1 MWRQQVKQRLDAA
14 EEQRHQILDAAF
26 SPEDSDVQLMLL
38 VEEDNP
44 KEQSSDVEQQDSEP
58 VHIKEEQE
66 DLWGSL
72 EEGHVDEETD
82 DTIFPL
88 NIVIVKCENDNDDE
102 DEEGKPLFS
111 HLHQTENED
120 LPSSSSSSADKK
132 KAETD
137 EEDCG
142 AAGCSR
148 RYDPKTRGDTS
159 NSSETEES
167 EEYNGS
173 KHPDSALKP
182 LSESESDSK
191 DGDKDWAAGSG
202 ANRANKR
209 WSCTE
214 CGNQFAS
221 KRSLQRH
228 MACHSIIRSLNCSA
242 SNKSV
247 RKQKNVNSPRK
258 VPTPV
263 KYFSCDCGKS
273 FTRRT
278 DLKIHMRIH
287 TGEKPFCCD
296 VCGQRFNQQAHL
308 NQHTRIH
315 TGDKPFCCDV
325 CGKRFSQ
332 KAHLNRHTTS
342 HSGEKPFECDVCGQR
357 YSQQANLNK
366 HRRSHT
372 GEKPFGCD
380 LCGQRFSHKESHKIH
395 MRLHSGEKPF
405 GCDVCGQRF
414 SHKESHKIHMRTH
427 TGLKPFSCEVCG
439 QRFGYKSNLK
449 IHMRLHT
456 GEKPFSCDLCG
467 QRFIQKANLDKH
479 TRGHM
484 EGRGVLL

>member
-14 EEQRHQILDAAF
+14 EEQRHEILDAAF

-38 VEEDNP
+38 VEDDTP
-44 KEQSSDVEQQDSEP
+44 TEQSSDVDQQDPEL
-58 VHIKEEQE
+58 VLVKEERG
-66 DLWGSL
+66 DPWISL
-72 EEGHVDEETD
+72 EEETLNVKEETD
-82 DTIFPL
+82 DASFPL
-88 NIVIVKCENDNDDE
+88 NIVIVKCEDDDDG
-102 DEEGKPLFS
+102 DEKPLFS
-111 HLHQTENED
+111 HLHQAEHED
-120 LPSSSSSSADKK
+120 LPSSSSSSTDKQ

-137 EEDCG
+137 GDDCEV
-142 AAGCSR
+142 AGSSR
-148 RYDPKTRGDTS
+148 RLDRNTRGDTL

-167 EEYNGS
+167 EDNHES
-173 KHPDSALKP
+173 KLPDSEFKP
-182 LSESESDSK
+182 LSDSESETK
-191 DGDKDWAAGSG
+191 DVDRDWAPGSG
-202 ANRANKR
+202 GNLVKSF
-209 WSCTE
+209 SCSE

-228 MACHSIIRSLNCSA
+228 MTCHSIIRSLNCSVN
-242 SNKSV
+242 NKCV
-247 RKQKNVNSPRK
+247 RKQKNVTSPRK
-258 VPTPV
+258 DPNTL

-342 HSGEKPFECDVCGQR
+342 HSGEKPFECNICGQR

-405 GCDVCGQRF
+405 GCEVCGQRF

-427 TGLKPFSCEVCG
+427 TGMKPFTCEVCG

-479 TRGHM
+479 TRAHM

>member
-1 MWRQQVKQRLDAA
+1 MEGWRDEGWRDGGMRGWRDGGMRGWRDGGMRGWRDEGSA
-14 EEQRHQILDAAF
+14 IF
-26 SPEDSDVQLMLL
+26 SADVQLMLL
-38 VEEDNP
+38 VEEDP
-44 KEQSSDVEQQDSEP
+44 PEDQSSDADQPDPEAVC
-58 VHIKEEQE
+58 IKQEQE
-66 DLWGSL
+66 ELWSSL
-72 EEGHVDEETD
+72 EEEELPPIED
-82 DTIFPL
+82 AFPL
-88 NIVIVKCENDNDDE
+88 NIVIVKGENDEDDDE
-102 DEEGKPLFS
+102 EKPLFS
-111 HLHQTENED
+111 HCHQAEDED
-120 LPSSSSSSADKK
+120 LPSSSVDQT
-132 KAETD
+132 KAESD
-137 EEDCG
+137 EEDG
-142 AAGCSR
+142 EVAGSSR
-148 RYDPKTRGDTS
+148 RLDHNIHTEAL

-167 EEYNGS
+167 EEYDRS
-173 KHPDSALKP
+173 KRGEADLKP
-182 LSESESDSK
+182 LSGSESGAED
-191 DGDKDWAAGSG
+191 DWIPPG
-202 ANRANKR
+202 NKTL
-209 WSCTE
+209 SCSE
-214 CGNQFAS
+214 CSNQFAS

-228 MACHSIIRSLNCSA
+228 MTGHSIIRSLNC
-242 SNKSV
+242 NEK
-247 RKQKNVNSPRK
+247 RKQKGINSPSK
-258 VPTPV
+258 DQTAL

-332 KAHLNRHTTS
+332 KAHLNRHTVS

-414 SHKESHKIHMRTH
+414 SHKESLKIHMRTH
-427 TGLKPFSCEVCG
+427 TGMKPFACEVCG

-456 GEKPFSCDLCG
+456 GEKPFSCDFCG
-467 QRFIQKANLDKH
+467 QRFIQKGNLDKH
-479 TRGHM
+479 TRVHV

>member
-1 MWRQQVKQRLDAA
+1 M
-14 EEQRHQILDAAF
+14 
-26 SPEDSDVQLMLL
+26 
-38 VEEDNP
+38 
-44 KEQSSDVEQQDSEP
+44 
-58 VHIKEEQE
+58 KEEEEEPWSSQQGEPLSVKEEADASRSPVIAVLIKSE
-66 DLWGSL
+66 D
-72 EEGHVDEETD
+72 DEEE
-82 DTIFPL
+82 PL
-88 NIVIVKCENDNDDE
+88 I
-102 DEEGKPLFS
+102 S
-111 HLHQTENED
+111 HLHQTEDGE
-120 LPSSSSSSADKK
+120 LPSSSSAQQNLKAEPEGEEDDVEQPDSGSETEDSDDEWKESRTPESGVNRSPSCSECGQQFNNKRSLQSHMADHSSSASEVQPHLKLHSCP
-132 KAETD
+132 
-137 EEDCG
+137 DCG
-142 AAGCSR
+142 KLAGSSR
-148 RYDPKTRGDTS
+148 RFDHSIHRDAL

-167 EEYNGS
+167 EEYDGS
-173 KHPDSALKP
+173 KRSEADLKP
-182 LSESESDSK
+182 LSGSESGAED
-191 DGDKDWAAGSG
+191 DWTPPG
-202 ANRANKR
+202 NKTL
-209 WSCTE
+209 SCSE
-214 CGNQFAS
+214 CSNQFAS

-228 MACHSIIRSLNCSA
+228 MTGHSIIRSLNC
-242 SNKSV
+242 NE
-247 RKQKNVNSPRK
+247 N
-258 VPTPV
+258 
-263 KYFSCDCGKS
+263 CDCGKS

-332 KAHLNRHTTS
+332 KAHLNRHTVS

-414 SHKESHKIHMRTH
+414 SHKESLKIHMRTH
-427 TGLKPFSCEVCG
+427 TGMKPFACEVCG

-456 GEKPFSCDLCG
+456 GEKPFSCDFCG
-467 QRFIQKANLDKH
+467 QRFIQKGNLDKH
-479 TRGHM
+479 TRVHV